1 MGEGGPV
8 REDKPNRRNTRVDR
22 RVYGRVEGDGR
33 MSLLLGR
40 SVKRLEREV
49 RGWMGALWRK

>member
-8 REDKPNRRNTRVDR
+8 REDKPNRRNTRVD
-22 RVYGRVEGDGR
+22 GRVEGDGR
-33 MSLLLGR
+33 MALLLGR

-49 RGWMGALWRK
+49 RGWVGALWRK